1 MENNKRRIASLALFR
16 NLYNEGRS
24 DVMTIL
30 CEFAKNIVYSKHLTG
45 FTPTEIKN
53 ELKSE
58 YEFYV
63 PESVVESVIKKFC
76 RKDHSKY
83 YPNDGAI
90 SEKVNIA
97 EIERIEQSHTI
108 IFAKLTSYI
117 EEKTEKELS
126 EVEKEKLFQ
135 SFCKFI
141 IEESDVDFSEFISTF
156 IIEAQSNIE
165 LSTLIQTIKEGVVLY
180 TGIQYNDA
188 INEVGSWKNEFTI
201 YVEQEILFH
210 LAGYNGTLYQQLY
223 YDFRN
228 LIKEI
233 NRTAGKQLI
242 KIKYFDSVKN
252 EIDRFFKIAE
262 RIVDGRETLNYSN
275 VAMTDIVR
283 GCEHKSDVVAKKA
296 SFFDLLKKEQ
306 IEESEELFT
315 DESSEFNIYHEE
327 NINQLSKD
335 LPERDIEW
343 SLQLLNYT
351 SLRRKGTM
359 SGFDKSKCILL
370 TGNST
375 TMAVAFHPLIKRNG
389 EVPLATTLDYFTNKL
404 WFKMNKGFG
413 NNDYPKSFNIVT
425 KAQIVLSAQ
434 IVGSV
439 AKEFEKIK
447 KEIVEKSKPES
458 VIIAELAELKS
469 LVRKPEDVHESEID
483 EMLSTISMADTE
495 QYLRER
501 EMQRVEAE
509 RQKEE
514 NERLLQE
521 VEGVKNSLTQ
531 QTEESIYYKK
541 CLAEQIDNQISDIE
555 DRKTKADNQVEY
567 RIGRIRWI
575 PWISIVVGIIAAVMF
590 HLFSSIDIEFLK
602 WLITTAISSIPY
614 LGFAIGAKSINPQN
628 IINIWYRK
636 KYQRRVYEQYGIDE
650 YKLELLKE
658 QQREFQ
664 NI

>member
-1 MENNKRRIASLALFR
+1 MEKNKRRIASLALFR

-83 YPNDGAI
+83 YPNEGGI

-223 YDFRN
+223 SDFRN

-469 LVRKPEDVHESEID
+469 MVRKPEDVHESEVD
-483 EMLSTISMADTE
+483 EILSTISMADTE
-495 QYLRER
+495 QYLREQ
-501 EMQRVEAE
+501 EMLRVETE

-514 NERLLQE
+514 NKRLKSE
-521 VEGVKNSLTQ
+521 VEEVKSNIKQ
-531 QTEESIYYKK
+531 ETEKSNYYKQ
-541 CLAEQIDNQISDIE
+541 CLAKQINDQIADME
-555 DRKTKADNQVEY
+555 GRKAKADEQVEIF
-567 RIGRIRWI
+567 IGRIRWI
-575 PWISIVVGIIAAVMF
+575 PWTCIMGGIIIVVIF
-590 HLFSSIDIEFLK
+590 YLYDYKDIEFLL
-602 WLITTAISSIPY
+602 WLIPTLFSSTSY
-614 LGFAIGAKSINPQN
+614 FFFAIKAKSWNPQDY
-628 IINIWYRK
+628 INVICRE
-636 KYQRRVYEQYGIDE
+636 KYQRRIYKKYDIDE
-650 YKLELLKE
+650 LKLNLLKE
-658 QQREFQ
+658 QQK
-664 NI
+664 